1 MLATEKL
8 DANTLKDVRQA
19 IEAIPSHLMHQGE
32 VKNLVVDTGCSV
44 TVSGFREDFIS
55 LEPLSN
61 KVTLQGIAVA
71 STWTH
76 SGPVIYEVIDT
87 QGKVKELNT
96 NALYIPDL
104 KCRLFSPQSYIQ
116 EKGNHQ
122 A

>member
-8 DANTLKDVRQA
+8 DANPLKDFRQA

-44 TVSGFREDFIS
+44 TVSGFREDFTK

-61 KVTLQGIAVA
+61 KVTLQFIVGS
-71 STWTH
+71 STGTH
-76 SGPVIYEVIDT
+76 SGSVRYEVIDT
-87 QGKVKELNT
+87 QGNVQELKT

-104 KCRLFSPQSYIQ
+104 KCRLFSPQ
-116 EKGNHQ
+116 
-122 A
+122 